1 MTEASILVCPH
12 CGTLNRVP
20 AGRLDHGPKCGECRG
35 PLLPGEPI
43 ELDGP
48 RLDRLLA
55 KDGRP
60 LLLDLWAPWCGP
72 CRSFAPTFAAA
83 AARLPTIRFGKLDTE
98 AHPEAA
104 ARFAVRAVPTLI
116 AFRGGRE
123 VARRSG
129 AMPLAELLRF
139 AESVAG

>member
-20 AGRLDHGPKCGECRG
+20 AARLDHGPKCGECRG

-43 ELDGP
+43 ELDGQ
-48 RLDRLLA
+48 RLDRLLN

-98 AHPEAA
+98 AHPEVA